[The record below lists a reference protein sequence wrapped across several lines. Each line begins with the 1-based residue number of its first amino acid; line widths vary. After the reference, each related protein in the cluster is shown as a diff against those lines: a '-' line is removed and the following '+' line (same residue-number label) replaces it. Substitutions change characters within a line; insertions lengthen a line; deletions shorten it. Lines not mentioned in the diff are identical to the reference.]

1 MPRYSPLPLVG
12 EGAGE
17 RAASTSHAALTI
29 IFALLTLGFSTAY
42 AQSDHPPDLPIVI
55 LPKASLGP
63 EELAVIVNDA
73 DPLSIRIAEYYRAAR
88 SIPDKN
94 IIHVSFSADSN
105 EMKPEAFAKIRAIAN
120 AKTPARIQAYALTW
134 IKPYRVGC
142 MSITTA
148 FAAGFDQKYCAS
160 GCNPTYPSRYFN
172 TYSKQPFKDFGL
184 RPTMAITA
192 ETFEQ
197 AKELIDRGIKSDG
210 SLPQSVGY
218 LMETSDKARD
228 VRAALYPEI
237 MQTLGKDVRLERVRA
252 DSLVGKSDVLFYFTG
267 LAKVDHLN
275 TLHFLPGAIADH
287 LTSKGGQLT
296 GSDQMSSLRWIE
308 AGATASYGAVAEPC
322 NILPKF
328 PHPGIVM
335 DRYLSG
341 ETLIEA
347 YWKSVAMPGQGIFIG
362 EPLAKPYGGYQLTRT
377 EDALIL
383 RSRSI
388 PPGRYAILGAISGVG
403 PYMPVKRGIIVGDG
417 WQELRLAN
425 DPAIRYY
432 MVVPERRR

>member
-1 MPRYSPLPLVG
+1 M
-12 EGAGE
+12 
-17 RAASTSHAALTI
+17 
-29 IFALLTLGFSTAY
+29 
-42 AQSDHPPDLPIVI
+42 
-55 LPKASLGP
+55 PKASLGP

-73 DPLSIRIAEYYRAAR
+73 DPLSIRIAEYYREAR
-88 SIPDKN
+88 GIPDEN
-94 IIHVSFSADSN
+94 IIHVSFPADSH
-105 EMKPEAFAKIRAIAN
+105 EMKPEAFAKIRAITD
-120 AKTPARIQAYALTW
+120 AKTPARVQAYALTW
-134 IKPYRVGC
+134 MKPYRVGC

-148 FAAGFDQKYCAS
+148 FAAGFDRKYCAS
-160 GCNPTYPSRYFN
+160 GCKPTHPSRYFN

-184 RPTMAITA
+184 RPTMAIAA

-197 AKELIDRGIKSDG
+197 AKALIDRGIKSDG
-210 SLPQSVGY
+210 GMPQGTGY
-218 LMETSDKARD
+218 LMETSNKDRN

-237 MQTLGKDVRLERVRA
+237 THTLAKDIHLERVRA

-267 LAKVDHLN
+267 LAKVEHLN
-275 TLHFLPGAIADH
+275 TLSFLPGAVADH
-287 LTSKGGQLT
+287 LTSAGGVLNGT
-296 GSDQMSSLRWIE
+296 RQMSSLRWIE
-308 AGATASYGAVAEPC
+308 AGATGSYGAVVEPC

-377 EDALIL
+377 EDALII

-403 PYMPVKRGIIVGDG
+403 PYMPIKRSIIGYG

-432 MVVPERRR
+432 MVVPERRW

>member
-1 MPRYSPLPLVG
+1 MIPKFFTRR
-12 EGAGE
+12 AGF
-17 RAASTSHAALTI
+17 ASLWFLFTI
-29 IFALLTLGFSTAY
+29 GFSTAS
-42 AQSDHPPDLPIVI
+42 AQTDSTPDLPTVI
-55 LPKASLGP
+55 LPKASLAP

-73 DPLSIRIAEYYRAAR
+73 DPLSIRIAEYYAEAR
-88 SIPDKN
+88 SIPNQN
-94 IIHVSFSADSN
+94 IIHVNFPIDSN
-105 EMKPEAFAKIRAIAN
+105 EMNPEAFAKIRAAVS
-120 AKTPARIQAYALTW
+120 AKTSKGVQAYALTW

-148 FAAGFDQKYCAS
+148 FAAGFDQKYCAL
-160 GCNPTYPSRYFN
+160 GCNQTKPSRYFN

-184 RPTMAITA
+184 RPTMAIAA
-192 ETFEQ
+192 ETFEH
-197 AKELIDRGIKSDG
+197 AKELIDRGVKSDNSMPPG
-210 SLPQSVGY
+210 VGY
-218 LMETSDKARD
+218 LLETSDKARN
-228 VRAALYPEI
+228 VRAVFFPEI
-237 MQTLGKDVRLERVRA
+237 VQALGKDVRLERIRA
-252 DSLVGKSDVLFYFTG
+252 DNLVGKSDVLFYFTG
-267 LAKVDHLN
+267 MAKVEHLN
-275 TLHFLPGAIADH
+275 TLRFLPGAIADH
-287 LTSKGGQLT
+287 LTSTGGQLT
-296 GSDQMSSLRWIE
+296 DSDQMSSLRWIE
-308 AGATASYGAVAEPC
+308 AGATASYGAVVEPC

-377 EDALIL
+377 EDALII

-403 PYMPVKRGIIVGDG
+403 PYLPIKRGVMVGYG

-432 MVVPERRR
+432 MVVPERGRR

>member
-1 MPRYSPLPLVG
+1 MPKKNVVAC
-12 EGAGE
+12 E
-17 RAASTSHAALTI
+17 TSNKSYFLAYLAALATLW
-29 IFALLTLGFSTAY
+29 FLLSVSFSTAF
-42 AQSDHPPDLPIVI
+42 AETSTPPDLPTVI

-73 DPLSIRIAEYYRAAR
+73 DPLSIRIAEYYREAR
-88 SIPDKN
+88 NIPDEN
-94 IIHVSFSADSN
+94 IIHVSFPADSH
-105 EMKPEAFAKIRAIAN
+105 EMKPEAFAKVRAITN
-120 AKTPARIQAYALTW
+120 AKTPARVQAYALTW
-134 IKPYRVGC
+134 MKPYRVGC

-148 FAAGFDQKYCAS
+148 FAAGFDRKFCAS
-160 GCNPTYPSRYFN
+160 GCNPTHPSRYFN

-184 RPTMAITA
+184 RPTMAIAA

-210 SLPQSVGY
+210 SMPQGTGY
-218 LMETSDKARD
+218 LMETSDKARNA
-228 VRAALYPEI
+228 RAVLYPEI
-237 MQTLGKDVRLERVRA
+237 MHTLGKDVRLERVRA
-252 DSLVGKSDVLFYFTG
+252 DSLAGKSDVLFYFTG
-267 LAKVDHLN
+267 LAKVEHLD
-275 TLHFLPGAIADH
+275 TLRFMPGAIADH
-287 LTSKGGQLT
+287 LTSAGGQLT

-308 AGATASYGAVAEPC
+308 AGATGSYGAVVEPC

-362 EPLAKPYGGYQLTRT
+362 EPLAKPYGGHQLTRT
-377 EDALIL
+377 EDALII

-403 PYMPVKRGIIVGDG
+403 PYLPIKRGINAGYG

-432 MVVPERRR
+432 MVVPERGGH